1 MRPLLPLVLLLAA
14 CQTTR
19 STSTTVTGTP
29 ELRPAPAGTTIAA
42 TSPAPVAAPVAA
54 PAAVQPAGKWLI
66 TLMAQGSPMDVQV
79 ELVRLEDGGWT
90 GTVTSAAFPPFP
102 VSKAVLTGNK
112 MVATLAIPT
121 GDSATMTLEFDGD
134 TVTGEW
140 AMPGDGSRLSG
151 KRR

>member
-1 MRPLLPLVLLLAA
+1 MRSLLPIALLLTA
-14 CQTTR
+14 CQTSR
-19 STSTTVTGTP
+19 STSTTITGTP
-29 ELRPAPAGTTIAA
+29 ELRPAPAPAAA
-42 TSPAPVAAPVAA
+42 TAA

-66 TLMAQGSPMDVQV
+66 TLSAQGSPMDVQV
-79 ELVRLEDGGWT
+79 ELVRLEDGSWT

-121 GDSATMTLEFDGD
+121 GDTATMTLEFDGD

>member
-1 MRPLLPLVLLLAA
+1 MRSLLPIALLLTA

-19 STSTTVTGTP
+19 STSTTITGTP
-29 ELRPAPAGTTIAA
+29 ELRPASAPAGA
-42 TSPAPVAAPVAA
+42 TVATASPAAPV
-54 PAAVQPAGKWLI
+54 VQPAGKWLV
-66 TLMAQGSPMDVQV
+66 TLSAQGSPMDVQV
-79 ELVRLEDGGWT
+79 ELIRLDDGSWT

-121 GDSATMTLEFDGD
+121 GDTATMTLEFDGD

>member
-1 MRPLLPLVLLLAA
+1 MRSLLPIALLLTA
-14 CQTTR
+14 CQTSR
-19 STSTTVTGTP
+19 STSTTITGTP
-29 ELRPAPAGTTIAA
+29 ELRPAPAAGATIAA
-42 TSPAPVAAPVAA
+42 ATSAA

-66 TLMAQGSPMDVQV
+66 TLSAQGSPMDVQV
-79 ELVRLEDGGWT
+79 ELVRLEDGSWT

-121 GDSATMTLEFDGD
+121 GDTATMTLEFDGD

>member
-1 MRPLLPLVLLLAA
+1 MRSLLPIALLLTA
-14 CQTTR
+14 CQTSR
-19 STSTTVTGTP
+19 SSSTTITGTP
-29 ELRPAPAGTTIAA
+29 ELRPAPAAGATIAA
-42 TSPAPVAAPVAA
+42 TTSAAPAA

-66 TLMAQGSPMDVQV
+66 TLSAQGSPMDVQV
-79 ELVRLEDGGWT
+79 ELVRLEDGSWT

-121 GDSATMTLEFDGD
+121 GDTATMTLEFDGD

>member
-19 STSTTVTGTP
+19 STATTVTGTP
-29 ELRPAPAGTTIAA
+29 AVRPAPAATTIAA
-42 TSPAPVAAPVAA
+42 TSPAPA

-66 TLMAQGSPMDVQV
+66 TLMAQGTPMDVQI
-79 ELVRLEDGGWT
+79 ELVRLDDGSWA
-90 GTVTSAAFPPFP
+90 GTVTSVAFPPFP

-121 GDSATMTLEFDGD
+121 GDTATMTLEFDGD

>member
-1 MRPLLPLVLLLAA
+1 MRSLLPIALLLTA
-14 CQTTR
+14 CQTSR
-19 STSTTVTGTP
+19 STSTTITGTP
-29 ELRPAPAGTTIAA
+29 ELRPAPAAGATIAA
-42 TSPAPVAAPVAA
+42 TTSAT

-66 TLMAQGSPMDVQV
+66 TLSAQGSPMDVQV
-79 ELVRLEDGGWT
+79 ELVRLEDGSWT

-121 GDSATMTLEFDGD
+121 GDTATMTLEFDGD

>member
-1 MRPLLPLVLLLAA
+1 MRSLLPIALLLTA
-14 CQTTR
+14 CQTSR
-19 STSTTVTGTP
+19 SFSTTITGTP
-29 ELRPAPAGTTIAA
+29 ELRPAPAAGATIAA
-42 TSPAPVAAPVAA
+42 TTSAA

-66 TLMAQGSPMDVQV
+66 TLSAQGSPMDVQV
-79 ELVRLEDGGWT
+79 ELVRLEDGSWT

-121 GDSATMTLEFDGD
+121 GDTATMTLEFDGD

>member
-1 MRPLLPLVLLLAA
+1 MRSLLPIALLLTA
-14 CQTTR
+14 CQTSR
-19 STSTTVTGTP
+19 STSTTITGTP
-29 ELRPAPAGTTIAA
+29 ELRPAPAAGATIPAA
-42 TSPAPVAAPVAA
+42 TSAA

-66 TLMAQGSPMDVQV
+66 TLSAQGSPMDVQV
-79 ELVRLEDGGWT
+79 ELVRLEDGSWT

-121 GDSATMTLEFDGD
+121 GDTATMTLEFDGD

>member
-1 MRPLLPLVLLLAA
+1 MRSLLPLALLLTA
-14 CQTTR
+14 CQTSR
-19 STSTTVTGTP
+19 STSTTITGTP
-29 ELRPAPAGTTIAA
+29 ELRPAPAPAATTIPA
-42 TSPAPVAAPVAA
+42 TPAVAAA

-66 TLMAQGSPMDVQV
+66 TLTAQGSPMDVQV
-79 ELVRLEDGGWT
+79 ELIRLDDGSWT

-102 VSKAVLTGNK
+102 VSKAVLTGNR

-121 GDSATMTLEFDGD
+121 GDTATMTLEFDGD
-134 TVTGEW
+134 SVTGEW

>member
-1 MRPLLPLVLLLAA
+1 VLLLTA
-14 CQTTR
+14 CQTSR
-19 STSTTVTGTP
+19 STSTTITGTP
-29 ELRPAPAGTTIAA
+29 ELRPAPAPAGATIAA
-42 TSPAPVAAPVAA
+42 TPAVAPAA
-54 PAAVQPAGKWLI
+54 PASVQPAGKWLI
-66 TLMAQGSPMDVQV
+66 TLSAQGSPMDVQV
-79 ELVRLEDGGWT
+79 ELVHLEDVFWT

-121 GDSATMTLEFDGD
+121 GDTATMTLEFDGD

>member
-1 MRPLLPLVLLLAA
+1 MRSHLPIALLLTA
-14 CQTTR
+14 CQTSR
-19 STSTTVTGTP
+19 STSTTITGTP
-29 ELRPAPAGTTIAA
+29 ELRPAPASGVTIPAA
-42 TSPAPVAAPVAA
+42 TSAA

-66 TLMAQGSPMDVQV
+66 TLSAQGSPMDVQV
-79 ELVRLEDGGWT
+79 ELVRLEDGSWT

-121 GDSATMTLEFDGD
+121 GDTATMTLEFDGD

>member
-1 MRPLLPLVLLLAA
+1 MRSLLPFVLLLAA

-19 STSTTVTGTP
+19 TTSTIVSGTP
-29 ELRPAPAGTTIAA
+29 ELRPAPAGTTIGA
-42 TSPAPVAAPVAA
+42 TA

-79 ELVRLEDGGWT
+79 ELIRLDDGSWT

-112 MVATLAIPT
+112 LVATLAIPT
-121 GDSATMTLEFDGD
+121 GDTATMTLEFDGD
-134 TVTGEW
+134 SVTGEW

>member
-1 MRPLLPLVLLLAA
+1 MRSLLPIVLLLTA
-14 CQTTR
+14 CQTSR
-19 STSTTVTGTP
+19 STSTTITGTP
-29 ELRPAPAGTTIAA
+29 ELRPAPAPAGATIAA
-42 TSPAPVAAPVAA
+42 TPAAATAA

-66 TLMAQGSPMDVQV
+66 TLSAQGSPMDVQV
-79 ELVRLEDGGWT
+79 ELVRLEDGSWT

-121 GDSATMTLEFDGD
+121 GDTATMTLEFDGD

>member
-1 MRPLLPLVLLLAA
+1 MRSLLPIVLLLTA
-14 CQTTR
+14 CQTSR
-19 STSTTVTGTP
+19 STSATITGTP
-29 ELRPAPAGTTIAA
+29 ELRPAPAPAATTIPATPAA
-42 TSPAPVAAPVAA
+42 AA

-66 TLMAQGSPMDVQV
+66 TLSAQGSPMDVQV
-79 ELVRLEDGGWT
+79 ELIRLEDGSWT

-121 GDSATMTLEFDGD
+121 GDTATMTLEFDGD